1 MAVNGSDEVHGIA
14 MLTPLFRGERQA
26 VLLRAVLLI
35 AAIALLNWVSVNEI
49 PLGFLYLLPML
60 MVGRVLHP
68 WWIAAVAA
76 LCTFL
81 TEALDAY
88 VWNLRTGIP
97 RDILYFA
104 AFFVVGLFV
113 WEFNRNR
120 RAVETH
126 LREVEK
132 QRDARQEAEVQLRV
146 LLESSPAAI
155 ITADSGGVVLM
166 ANEAAHRLLGVNSG
180 ELTGRSINT
189 YFSSLANVWRRN
201 SGQPPLRAVMEARGR
216 RQDGEAFLA
225 EISFSTYATS
235 AGARLTAMILDSS
248 EELRSREEASL
259 QQMLAG
265 SRLAVAAAAHEI
277 RNISG
282 AIAVVHQNLSRNS
295 QLSGNKDFE
304 TLGNLV
310 IVLERIADLDLRQA
324 ANQATEVDLSALL
337 DDLRIV
343 ISPSLREEAIGESW
357 SIEPE
362 LPQVWADRS
371 TLMQVFVNLATNSI
385 RALSRH
391 DAPRLAIA
399 ARSGSD
405 HVIVDFIDNG
415 GGVDRPEQ
423 LFHPFQSGAQA
434 TGLGLYL
441 SRAFMRS
448 FGGEL
453 RYRAVPGGAC
463 FEVEIPIADYHGSEL

>member
-1 MAVNGSDEVHGIA
+1 MTVAGSDEMPGTAI
-14 MLTPLFRGERQA
+14 LPSLFRDQRQT
-26 VLLRAVLLI
+26 VLLRAALSIVV
-35 AAIALLNWVSVNEI
+35 IALLNWISAHDI

-60 MVGRVLHP
+60 MVGRVLSP
-68 WWIAAVAA
+68 PWIAAVAG

-81 TEALDAY
+81 AEAFDIYA
-88 VWNLRTGIP
+88 WNVRTGIP

-104 AFFVVGLFV
+104 AFFLVGLFV
-113 WEFNRNR
+113 WEFDRNR

-126 LREVEK
+126 LHEVEK

-146 LLESSPAAI
+146 LIESSPAAI
-155 ITADSGGVVLM
+155 ITADSSGIVLM
-166 ANEAAHRLLGVNSG
+166 ANEAAHRLLGLNSG
-180 ELTGRSINT
+180 ELAGRFIHT
-189 YFSSLANVWRRN
+189 YFPSLANVWRREV
-201 SGQPPLRAVMEARGR
+201 GQSPLRAVMEARGR
-216 RQDGEAFLA
+216 RADGEAFLA

-235 AGARLTAMILDSS
+235 AGTRLTAMILDSS

-265 SRLAVAAAAHEI
+265 SRLAVAAASHEI

-295 QLSGNKDFE
+295 LLSGNKDFD

-310 IVLERIADLDLRQA
+310 TVLERIADLELRQGA
-324 ANQATEVDLSALL
+324 SHATEVDLAALL

-343 ISPSLREEAIGESW
+343 VSPSLRDEAIGEFW
-357 SIEPE
+357 SIAPD
-362 LPQVWADRS
+362 LPPVWADRAM
-371 TLMQVFVNLATNSI
+371 LMQVFVNLATNSM
-385 RALSRH
+385 RALSQH
-391 DAPRLAIA
+391 DAPRLTIA
-399 ARSGSD
+399 AHPSRD
-405 HVIVDFIDNG
+405 HVLVEFTDNG

-463 FEVEIPIADYHGSEL
+463 FEVEIPIADHQEIES